1 MLYSKNP
8 TGLEACRTGTKMR
21 FKTKPSLP
29 ESAVAKIPAT
39 SHFADPLLLSCYLT
53 GPIRWPF
60 PIDYLSRKFA
70 VFAFR
75 SLGKCLLLRKT
86 VDPVED

>member
-29 ESAVAKIPAT
+29 ESAVAKIPSHKSFRRSVAT
-39 SHFADPLLLSCYLT
+39 LVLLDRPHTL
-53 GPIRWPF
+53 
-60 PIDYLSRKFA
+60 
-70 VFAFR
+70 AF
-75 SLGKCLLLRKT
+75 S
-86 VDPVED
+86 D